1 MNFNAKLLVAAVAAE
16 QQGRIRYEQILSVG
30 VARIRIH
37 LPSSRTRS
45 RIEQLLLTLCQRY
58 GIRLPDG
65 INVYLFGW
73 LVDAVWHASKLVV
86 EIDETSGHKTPAQI
100 RQDRQREFDLRAKGY
115 IVLRHT
121 EEQLMTMPE
130 AVAAEI
136 ASYL

>member
-1 MNFNAKLLVAAVAAE
+1 MSPRSKPASARASTARRRSE
-16 QQGRIRYEQILSVG
+16 QRS
-30 VARIRIH
+30 ASTS
-37 LPSSRTRS
+37 PSSRSPAAGSSGCCSSCASAT
-45 RIEQLLLTLCQRY
+45 

-73 LVDAVWHASKLVV
+73 LVDAVWHHAKLVV

-100 RQDRQREFDLRAKGY
+100 RQDRRREFDLRAKGY
-115 IVLRHT
+115 IVLRYT

-130 AVAAEI
+130 AIAAEI